1 MSFELD
7 LQHSFA
13 FHTVRVAKKSTYT
26 SSDGKSKLN
35 IVEFRDM
42 GIKLHVVPASES
54 NRHIYQVWTQTARD
68 TTSYKE
74 CSWFEASI
82 SSTKAE
88 QYFEQNKALEI
99 GEETTW
105 RKQDFQNHDVLAA
118 LYRPACAMIR
128 QMDGVGYFND
138 NPFGPFLRENE
149 ETWRA
154 ENGKEKKEQNEI
166 EESD

>member
-7 LQHSFA
+7 LHHSFA

-26 SSDGKSKLN
+26 SYDGKSKLN

-42 GIKLHVVPASES
+42 GIKLHVIPAGES
-54 NRHIYQVWTQTARD
+54 NRHIYEVWAQTARD
-68 TTSYKE
+68 NISYKE
-74 CSWFEASI
+74 CSWFEVSI
-82 SSTKAE
+82 LSTKAE
-88 QYFEQNKALEI
+88 QYFEQNKGLEI
-99 GEETTW
+99 REETPW
-105 RKQDFQNHDVLAA
+105 RKQDFQNHDLLAA

-138 NPFGPFLRENE
+138 NPFGAFLRENE

-154 ENGKEKKEQNEI
+154 EKEKEKKQNEM